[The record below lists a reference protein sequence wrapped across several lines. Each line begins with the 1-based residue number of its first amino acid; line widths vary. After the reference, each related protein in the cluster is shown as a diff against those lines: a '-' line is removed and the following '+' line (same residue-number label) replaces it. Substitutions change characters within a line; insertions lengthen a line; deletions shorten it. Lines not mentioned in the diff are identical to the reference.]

1 MALNIVNVATITG
14 LSAMHTNTSTTIYT
28 LVATPVAETV
38 HKLNSLYIANTTTV
52 LTADV
57 YITRSSVLQYICKTL
72 SVAANTTTVV
82 ITKDSPIYM
91 EPGDVLNVVGSA
103 TGLVFTVSY
112 ETLA

>member
-1 MALNIVNVATITG
+1 MALNLAAIATITG
-14 LSAMHTNTSTTIYT
+14 LSAVHVNASTTIGT
-28 LVATPVAETV
+28 LLATPVANTV
-38 HKLNSLYIANTTTV
+38 HKLNSLYVANTTTV

-57 YITRSSVLQYICKTL
+57 YITRSAVLGYICKTL

-91 EPGDVLNVVGSA
+91 EPGDVLFVVGSA